1 MRRKSGRTACT
12 DETFIFYTQHKN
24 HKEMNESK
32 ITDSEGLI
40 TAITAERERL
50 KADRLFLLT
59 DEHTREL
66 CLSRLDCKRLEPY
79 CLIEV
84 HSGDQNKTLHSLTAI
99 WDTLID
105 EGATRNSLMVN
116 VGGGMISDIG
126 GFAAATFKR
135 GMHFINVPTT
145 LLAAVDA
152 SIGGKTSINY
162 QGLKNE
168 IGTFSKPD
176 AVIVNTDF
184 FSTLDH
190 KNRLSG
196 FAEMVK
202 HALISDK
209 YLFAQMMSYDLE
221 TFDVTRLKSL
231 IEQNINVKYN
241 FVDLDPYDLGSR
253 KALNLGHT
261 IGHALEAYS
270 YRSQGE
276 NLLHGYAVMWG
287 LVAELYLSYK
297 KQHLDKDVLLQ
308 MLTFAKENYGAFP
321 FSCKEYEEIYRIMIH
336 DKKNDAGK
344 IYFTLLAGIG
354 DVRINQNITK
364 EEIFEALDFVRES

>member
-1 MRRKSGRTACT
+1 M
-12 DETFIFYTQHKN
+12 
-24 HKEMNESK
+24 
-32 ITDSEGLI
+32 
-40 TAITAERERL
+40 
-50 KADRLFLLT
+50 
-59 DEHTREL
+59 
-66 CLSRLDCKRLEPY
+66 
-79 CLIEV
+79 
-84 HSGDQNKTLHSLTAI
+84 
-99 WDTLID
+99 
-105 EGATRNSLMVN
+105 
-116 VGGGMISDIG
+116 
-126 GFAAATFKR
+126 
-135 GMHFINVPTT
+135 
-145 LLAAVDA
+145 
-152 SIGGKTSINY
+152 
-162 QGLKNE
+162 
-168 IGTFSKPD
+168 
-176 AVIVNTDF
+176 
-184 FSTLDH
+184 
-190 KNRLSG
+190 
-196 FAEMVK
+196 
-202 HALISDK
+202 
-209 YLFAQMMSYDLE
+209 
-221 TFDVTRLKSL
+221 
-231 IEQNINVKYN
+231 KYN

>member
-1 MRRKSGRTACT
+1 
-12 DETFIFYTQHKN
+12 
-24 HKEMNESK
+24 MNAPK
-32 ITDSEGLI
+32 ITDSAQLV
-40 TAITAERERL
+40 TAILEEKERL
-50 KADRLFLLT
+50 NADRLFILT
-59 DEHTREL
+59 DEHTDKL
-66 CLSRLDCKRLEPY
+66 CLSILDCPRLEPY
-79 CLIEV
+79 CHIEI

-99 WDTLID
+99 WDMLID

-116 VGGGMISDIG
+116 IGGGMISDIG

-168 IGTFSKPD
+168 IGTFSQPD
-176 AVIVNTDF
+176 AVIINTDF
-184 FSTLDH
+184 FASLDR

-196 FAEMVK
+196 YAEMVK
-202 HALISDK
+202 HALIFDK
-209 YLFAQMMSYDLE
+209 ELFRQMMAYDLE
-221 TFDVTRLKSL
+221 TFDMSQLRVL
-231 IEQNINVKYN
+231 IEKNISVKHR
-241 FVDLDPYDLGSR
+241 FVRLDPYDLGSR

-270 YRSQGE
+270 HRSQDGG
-276 NLLHGYAVMWG
+276 LLHGYAVMWG
-287 LVAELYLSYK
+287 LVAELYLSCK
-297 KQHLDKDVLLQ
+297 KQHLDKEVLLQ

-321 FSCKEYEEIYRIMIH
+321 FTCKEYEEIYRIMVH
-336 DKKNDAGK
+336 DKKNDAGR
-344 IYFTLLAGIG
+344 ICCTLLAGIG

-364 EEIFEALDFVRES
+364 EDTFEALDFIREN